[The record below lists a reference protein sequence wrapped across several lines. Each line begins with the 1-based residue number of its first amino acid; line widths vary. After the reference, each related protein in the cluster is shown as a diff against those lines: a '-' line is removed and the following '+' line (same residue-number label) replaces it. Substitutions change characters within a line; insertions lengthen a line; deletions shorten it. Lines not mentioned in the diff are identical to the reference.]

1 MKLDSINGKGSGK
14 SGSKVYY
21 VNHGQQIER
30 EYTSSVSNPS
40 TEAQVGQRS
49 RFKLASQISAVIE
62 PVLVIPRKGMQSP
75 RNLFVK
81 KNMGYFYANDDG
93 AQVTFENLQITPGTS
108 GLPACRLSR
117 FVSIGY
123 GFELQSYPSPDVKR
137 VVFCFFAKGDDGV
150 IYYITSRVVKVGR
163 VTEQTTVVGG
173 VMPANTLPADKD
185 IIMLAYGM
193 IDKGE
198 KATALYE
205 SYNVQSGVDI
215 ATLVAYRRLPADRFT
230 FTQTRGCTLY
240 RSENA
245 SPTPGAQ
252 EAMLY
257 IVCAGYGAVD
267 ITVNDVSR
275 DRIVNGSTSVRLGE
289 TVVLTAVP
297 DSGYEFRG
305 WAKNGTQQ
313 PFSTD
318 IHYTFT
324 MEGLTDI
331 VAQFR
336 PTFSSGGLE

>member
-49 RFKLASQISAVIE
+49 RFKLASQVSAAIE
-62 PVLVIPRKGMQSP
+62 PVLVIPRKGMLSP

-93 AQVTFENLQITPGTS
+93 AQVTFENLQITPGS
-108 GLPACRLSR
+108 SNLPACWL
-117 FVSIGY
+117 
-123 GFELQSYPSPDVKR
+123 GFNQLAGFGFQLEGKPSPNVKR
-137 VVFCFFAKGDDGV
+137 VVFNFFVKGDEGQ
-150 IYYITSRVVKVGR
+150 IYFALSRVVENNELS
-163 VTEQTTVVGG
+163 EQTGVIGG
-173 VMPANTLPADKD
+173 IVPANQLPTDRD

-193 IDKGE
+193 IDRNS

-205 SYNVQSGVDI
+205 SYNIQSGVDI
-215 ATLVAYRRLPADRFT
+215 ATLIATRRLPSDRFT

-240 RSENA
+240 RGEST
-245 SPTPGAQ
+245 SPHPGAS

-257 IVCAGYGAVD
+257 IVCAGYGSVGVVINSETRQD
-267 ITVNDVSR
+267 IT
-275 DRIVNGSTSVRLGE
+275 NGSISVRLGD
-289 TVVLTAVP
+289 TVQLTANP
-297 DSGYEFRG
+297 FENYYFRG
-305 WAKNGTQQ
+305 WAKNGSQQ
-313 PFSTD
+313 PFSTQST
-318 IHYTFT
+318 YTFT

-336 PTFSSGGLE
+336 PTYPGGGLE

>member
-40 TEAQVGQRS
+40 TEAQVGQRA
-49 RFKLASQISAVIE
+49 RFKLASQVSAAIE

-75 RNLFVK
+75 RNIFVK

-93 AQVTFENLQITPGTS
+93 AQVTFENLQITPGS
-108 GLPACRLSR
+108 SFLPACQLS
-117 FVSIGY
+117 FNSLVGY
-123 GFELQSYPSPDVKR
+123 GFQVKRNQCPNVSR
-137 VVFCFFAKGDDGV
+137 VVFCFFVKGDDGQ
-150 IYYITSRVVKVGR
+150 IYFAMSRVDENDEMS
-163 VTEQTTVVGG
+163 EQTGIIGG
-173 VMPANTLPADKD
+173 IIQADQLPRDKD
-185 IIMLAYGM
+185 IIMLAYG
-193 IDKGE
+193 IYDNDK

-240 RSENA
+240 RGEEN
-245 SPTPGAQ
+245 SPSPGPQ

-257 IVCAGYGAVD
+257 IVCAGYGSVGVVINNETRQD
-267 ITVNDVSR
+267 IT
-275 DRIVNGSTSVRLGE
+275 NGSISVRLGD
-289 TVVLTAVP
+289 TVQLTANP
-297 DSGYEFRG
+297 FENYYFRG
-305 WAKNGTQQ
+305 WAKNGSQQ
-313 PFSTD
+313 PFSTQD
-318 IHYTFT
+318 VYTFT

-336 PTFSSGGLE
+336 PTYPGGGLE